1 MNKKQSDYL
10 QKRFKD
16 LSFWNRIK
24 QKIKI
29 VSLSKQEVNAMK
41 TVLINEAKPVYIPFH
56 ESDDNENKLI
66 VQLFDERIETLPKG
80 EVYDLYNIFIELK
93 NADTNEYKE
102 FMLSYFRD
110 NMDLTYSLDRWFR
123 EKQLELLKSHSI

>member
-1 MNKKQSDYL
+1 MDKKQSDYL

-16 LSFWNRIK
+16 FSFWNRIK

-29 VSLSKQEVNAMK
+29 VPLSKQEVNVMK
-41 TVLINEAKPVYIPFH
+41 TVLINEAKPLYVPFY
-56 ESDDNENKLI
+56 ESDDIVDKLI

-80 EVYDLYNIFIELK
+80 EVYDLYDIFIELK

-102 FMLSYFRD
+102 FIRSYFRY
-110 NMDLTYSLDRWFR
+110 NMDLTYSLNRWFR
-123 EKQLELLKSHSI
+123 KKQLELFKSHST